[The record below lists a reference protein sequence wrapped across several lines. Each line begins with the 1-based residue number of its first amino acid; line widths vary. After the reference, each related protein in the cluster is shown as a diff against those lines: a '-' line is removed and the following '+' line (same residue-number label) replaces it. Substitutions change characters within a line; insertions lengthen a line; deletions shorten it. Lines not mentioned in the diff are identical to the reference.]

1 MYKWSWAFIGKFD
14 NGEIK
19 KNMMEKQVY
28 IQWLAIGRWFSPGT
42 PVQHAMLDFY
52 SASSQKLIHQVD
64 MSLHSDTLLW
74 FQDNQSLRWVLSG
87 EAIKTN
93 FIVCSLTRPEPEST
107 IYRTPDEYAN
117 HYITDAVF
125 TYSLN
130 KYCIVRTNCC
140 FAFVCFCFYVFN
152 GFWGFW
158 GYCAILFVTIIIYFV
173 S

>member
-1 MYKWSWAFIGKFD
+1 
-14 NGEIK
+14 
-19 KNMMEKQVY
+19 
-28 IQWLAIGRWFSPGT
+28 
-42 PVQHAMLDFY
+42 MLDFY

-93 FIVCSLTRPEPEST
+93 FIVCSLTQPKPEST
-107 IYRTPDEYAN
+107 IYRTRDEHAN
-117 HYITDAVF
+117 HYVTDTVF

-140 FAFVCFCFYVFN
+140 FAFVCCCFYVLM
-152 GFWGFW
+152 GFW
-158 GYCAILFVTIIIYFV
+158 GYCANIVRSYYHILCFLKNRTNYELPQYANSILTSHRI
-173 S
+173 